1 MKLPKII
8 GIAGP
13 NGAGKDALGELLAGR
28 SNYKFVSASDILREE
43 LTRRGQTHERHNMRT
58 LSTQWADTHGPA
70 VLSIKT
76 IETYVAEE
84 EAEGHNGLAIGSI
97 RRVAEAKA
105 IHDEGG
111 LVIWVDSDQ
120 HTRYAR
126 LQAANRGRHEDML
139 PFEEWAKQEDIE
151 MNPQSDDPRILNM
164 AGVRAIADIKIDNNF
179 DSFEAY
185 QAYLIKAFEL

>member
-1 MKLPKII
+1 MTT
-8 GIAGP
+8 
-13 NGAGKDALGELLAGR
+13 
-28 SNYKFVSASDILREE
+28 VSACLRVPARVNDDHGDGGHQKHMGILR
-43 LTRRGQTHERHNMRT
+43 
-58 LSTQWADTHGPA
+58 
-70 VLSIKT
+70 K
-76 IETYVAEE
+76 EE

-97 RRVAEAKA
+97 RRVAEARA

-139 PFEEWAKQEDIE
+139 PFEEWAQQEDIE

-164 AGVRAIADIKIDNNF
+164 AGVRAIADITIDNNF

-185 QAYLIKAFEL
+185 QEYLIKEFEL